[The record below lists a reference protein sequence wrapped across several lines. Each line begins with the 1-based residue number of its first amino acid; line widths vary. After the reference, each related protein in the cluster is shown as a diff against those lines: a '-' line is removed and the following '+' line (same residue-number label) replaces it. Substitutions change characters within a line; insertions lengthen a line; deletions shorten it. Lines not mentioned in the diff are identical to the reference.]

1 MHTLIMKR
9 LLPKVFLDWS
19 DRLDLYLRDKH
30 GVSPKQ
36 KALEWQMDNFTSE
49 RIEQSI
55 NEALRYG
62 GDITMLDADKQH
74 RKHKEKKKQKKP
86 K

>member
-1 MHTLIMKR
+1 MITRH
-9 LLPKVFLDWS
+9 LPKIFLDWT
-19 DRLDLYLRDKH
+19 DRLDLYMRDRH
-30 GVSPKQ
+30 GMSPKR
-36 KALEWQMDNFTSE
+36 KALEWQMDNFASE

-62 GDITMLDADKQH
+62 GDITMADKQH
-74 RKHKEKKKQKKP
+74 RPHKEKKKKKKP

>member
-1 MHTLIMKR
+1 MLKR

-36 KALEWQMDNFTSE
+36 KAIEYQQDHWPSE
-49 RIEQSI
+49 RIETAI

-62 GDITMLDADKQH
+62 GDITMLNADKQH
-74 RKHKEKKKQKKP
+74 RKHKEKKKPKKP

>member
-1 MHTLIMKR
+1 MLKR

-36 KALEWQMDNFTSE
+36 KAIEWQQDNWPSE
-49 RIEQSI
+49 RIETAI

-62 GDITMLDADKQH
+62 GDVTMINADKQH
-74 RKHKEKKKQKKP
+74 RKHKEKKKPKKP

>member
-1 MHTLIMKR
+1 MKR

-30 GVSPKQ
+30 GGSPKQ
-36 KALEWQMDNFTSE
+36 KAIEWQQDNWPSE
-49 RIEQSI
+49 RIETAI

-62 GDITMLDADKQH
+62 GDITMINADKQH
-74 RKHKEKKKQKKP
+74 RKHKEKKKPKKP